1 MVCMSKGHLVQDHE
15 WKCWRHGF
23 KACCFPCTNTK
34 DSNFGCFD
42 QSKNMDDH
50 FVRQN
55 HALLMIFLVN
65 WFIFSFNFVQSF
77 PLCQTKSPLCQT
89 KHPICWTESMLVQ
102 ISNIGSFLQ
111 LHSTFSKLNSFRH
124 LTQRGQQSPRAPCRP
139 PYTVQMFQP
148 FSTPCHQTHG
158 IERFLMYDSS
168 VRWCVVRKK
177 IGTK

>member
-1 MVCMSKGHLVQDHE
+1 MNESVEDMGSKPAASPVLTQKIQILD
-15 WKCWRHGF
+15 
-23 KACCFPCTNTK
+23 
-34 DSNFGCFD
+34 
-42 QSKNMDDH
+42 
-50 FVRQN
+50 
-55 HALLMIFLVN
+55 ALTSQKTWMIILSDKIMHYLWFFLVN